1 MVNCKVDCTSAK
13 EMVRLTRGLPYMAL
27 DRLIW
32 YKWGLFWDYLKECRI
47 RDVVCCTV
55 NASFDALRA
64 LITSDESLVMFGG

>member
-1 MVNCKVDCTSAK
+1 
-13 EMVRLTRGLPYMAL
+13 MAL